1 MRATRR
7 KERNEMPMAWLPGIN
22 NLALRARRYSGSDVL
37 ETLAVADSGIDAP
50 KKSPMRVARVSAGKG
65 A

>member
-1 MRATRR
+1 
-7 KERNEMPMAWLPGIN
+7 MPMAWLPGIN